1 MLKQLRGT
9 GTALVT
15 PFTSGFRIDFES
27 LGKVINHNIEGGV
40 DFLVS
45 LGTTGESATLTWEE
59 KVQVLEFT
67 AEKIN
72 GRVPLVAG
80 FGGYSTDA
88 VVKAV
93 KGFHFSG
100 IEAILSVSPY
110 YNKPTQEGIYQHYK
124 ALSDVAPV
132 PVILYNV
139 PGRTGSNIK
148 AETTLRMAH
157 ELPNIAAVK
166 EASGD
171 LVQCMEIVR
180 DKPDDFIVLSG
191 DDALTLPLLSF
202 GFDGVISVIAN
213 AFPQQFS
220 DMTRFAL
227 EGDFKEASKLHLK
240 LLNMMKLLFT
250 DGNPGGAKY
259 ALQCL
264 GLCQNYLRL
273 PLVPVNDKV
282 ADLIARET
290 ELIRLKQP
298 A

>member
-15 PFTSGFRIDFES
+15 PFTSNFQIDFDS
-27 LGKVINHNIEGGV
+27 LERIINYNIDGGV

-45 LGTTGESATLTWEE
+45 LGTTGETATLSWEE
-59 KVQVLEFT
+59 KIHVLEFT
-67 AEKIN
+67 TEKIN
-72 GRVPLVAG
+72 GRVPMVAG
-80 FGGYSTDA
+80 FGGNNTDA
-88 VVKAV
+88 LVRAI

-100 IEAILSVSPY
+100 VDAILSASPY

-132 PVILYNV
+132 PIIVYNV

-148 AETTLRMAH
+148 AETTLRMAR
-157 ELPNIAAVK
+157 ELHNIAAIK

-171 LVQCMEIVR
+171 VVQCMEIVR
-180 DKPDDFIVLSG
+180 DKPDDFLVLSG

-213 AFPQQFS
+213 AFPKQFS

-227 EGDFKEASKLHLK
+227 QGDFKNASALHLK
-240 LLNMMKLLFT
+240 LLNMMQLLFA
-250 DGNPGGAKY
+250 DGNPGGVKY
-259 ALQCL
+259 ALHVME
-264 GLCQNYLRL
+264 LCQNYLRL
-273 PLVPVNDKV
+273 PLVPVNNKV
-282 ADLIARET
+282 ADLIRKET
-290 ELIRLKQP
+290 EKIRLKQP